1 MLELLSLPDV
11 VLEQILSYLSYDDIA
26 RYRIIC
32 RQFNILCK
40 QLLNKG
46 FILVEKHHAQCLKA
60 VKSQLPRRESERRS
74 HPLARHCDI
83 LTAIETRLSMLAM
96 TFTKYIDAGLCCFIP
111 GKVIDEIF
119 RVLRSLK
126 DSKTPPRAHEVLQ
139 ELRDIS
145 SMAMEHFDEK
155 IVPMLKITLVASS
168 AHTSYSM
175 TGSCLVAT
183 TPSPRILGQEKLRLE
198 FSKIHSRTKRNKA
211 SVGCLKRTVNS
222 LTLKLK
228 RYGAQLTIQSS
239 KIRQQEAKLA
249 EQANKLT
256 EQDTQIAELK
266 RHLEEWDHK
275 FGDLTA
281 ELSRA
286 REESGAIAEGSGHDV
301 DGRVPRKILPAERVH
316 EIDNRVSR
324 RKVTIRES
332 VAGSTSKRT
341 TTAVNI
347 DTNEPKQGNKGD
359 RSGKLKR
366 RMVSPSAKV
375 GTIKKRKGLSA
386 NRVVD

>member
-1 MLELLSLPDV
+1 
-11 VLEQILSYLSYDDIA
+11 
-26 RYRIIC
+26 
-32 RQFNILCK
+32 
-40 QLLNKG
+40 
-46 FILVEKHHAQCLKA
+46 
-60 VKSQLPRRESERRS
+60 
-74 HPLARHCDI
+74 
-83 LTAIETRLSMLAM
+83 
-96 TFTKYIDAGLCCFIP
+96 
-111 GKVIDEIF
+111 VIDEIF

-222 LTLKLK
+222 LTLK
-228 RYGAQLTIQSS
+228 
-239 KIRQQEAKLA
+239 
-249 EQANKLT
+249 
-256 EQDTQIAELK
+256 IAELK

-286 REESGAIAEGSGHDV
+286 REENGAIAEGSGHDV

-332 VAGSTSKRT
+332 VAGSISKRT

>member
-1 MLELLSLPDV
+1 MTEYATETMLELLSLPDIV
-11 VLEQILSYLSYDDIA
+11 IEKILSYLTYDDIA

-32 RQFNILCK
+32 REFDTLCK

-46 FILVEKHHAQCLKA
+46 FILVEKHHAHCLKA

-74 HPLARHCDI
+74 HPLARHCEI
-83 LTAIETRLSMLAM
+83 LTAIETRLSILAM

-119 RVLRSLK
+119 RVLRSLR
-126 DSKTPPRAHEVLQ
+126 DSETPPRAHEVLQ

-155 IVPMLKITLVASS
+155 IVPLLKHNLNSS
-168 AHTSYSM
+168 AAHSSYSM
-175 TGSCLVAT
+175 PGSCLMAV
-183 TPSPRILGQEKLRLE
+183 TPTPRMLGQEKLRLE

-211 SVGCLKRTVNS
+211 SVGCLKRTVDN

-228 RYGAQLTIQSS
+228 RYGAQLTAQAA

-249 EQANKLT
+249 EQATKLT
-256 EQDTQIAELK
+256 DQDAHIAELK

-286 REESGAIAEGSGHDV
+286 REESGTIAEAGTSHDV
-301 DGRVPRKILPAERVH
+301 EGRVTRKILPVGSETEGRV
-316 EIDNRVSR
+316 
-324 RKVTIRES
+324 
-332 VAGSTSKRT
+332 G
-341 TTAVNI
+341 
-347 DTNEPKQGNKGD
+347 
-359 RSGKLKR
+359 R
-366 RMVSPSAKV
+366 RMVRNATVVSVDVTDPRQGKDRDRNCK
-375 GTIKKRKGLSA
+375 IKRKAESDAFNIDGIKMMKVQSS
-386 NRVVD
+386 DEMSE